1 MTPHWPFGEAH
12 IEGLLRNGEL
22 DLVAPDRGLA
32 LKYLE
37 QAEQHLRGSE
47 AAHDV
52 DPTGSFNLA
61 YDAAR
66 KAMTALLLTQ
76 GLRPKGD
83 GGHRVVQEAVL
94 EQVGSAG
101 QEVFGQFRW
110 MRQLRNDSQY
120 PAVGKPVAG
129 SEEAVDARTAARD
142 IIEKASELVRVMP
155 PFQR

>member
-1 MTPHWPFGEAH
+1 MTPQWPFGEAYVEKL
-12 IEGLLRNGEL
+12 IKDGEL
-22 DLVAPDRGLA
+22 DSVAPDRSLA
-32 LKYLE
+32 LKYIE
-37 QAEQHLRGSE
+37 QAEQHLKGSE
-47 AAHDV
+47 AAHEV

-94 EQVGSAG
+94 HQVGEAG

-129 SEEAVDARTAARD
+129 PDEATEARTAAQD
-142 IIEKASELVRVMP
+142 IIEKASQLVRVLP
-155 PFQR
+155 PFQD